1 MNKASTFIRTYIDL
15 IFYITLMVIKVLIYG
30 NEMKSDYF
38 SYISLFEPVFASLLI
53 LAAISIILNGKR
65 RIRFL
70 YICNLIITIFI
81 ISDLTYFRYFKDVI
95 SIPILISGLQ
105 LGAVKSSIAS
115 LFKLTDLLYAAD
127 FIFVLSLVNRYKS
140 KNGLDIPKSLCYSL
154 FLVFLVIGLSIN
166 IKDFYSLSKEQ
177 PRLLSTMY
185 NKVYIVRRLGAVNYH
200 YLDFYNCMYSSIN
213 RKIPVSKAKETEI
226 EKFLQTNTNDT
237 YNLKGVAQGK
247 NLIMI
252 QVEALQGFTINNKV
266 NGQEIT
272 PNLNKWANRSVYF
285 DNLYYQIA
293 AGGTSD
299 AEFMTNNSLYPAPSG
314 SAYFLYCGNEFNA
327 MPKNFKDSGYDT
339 AALHGYREN
348 FWNRNI
354 VYKQFGFNN
363 FYSEKNYNIDE
374 NVGLGLSDK
383 SFLNQSIDKIKALNK
398 PYYAFL
404 ITLSSHF
411 PYDDTI
417 KYGDFNVGTYE
428 GTLFGD
434 YLKAIHYT
442 DEQLGIFLDK
452 LDKEGILKDSV
463 VVLYGD
469 HYAIPRNHEEELSKF
484 LNKTS
489 PISDIEWAKLQ
500 KIPMIVH
507 FPDESQKG
515 VNNITAGQMDIYP
528 TICNLFN
535 LPNKNLMGKDLFNPK
550 DKNVVFR
557 DGSFTDGKYYY
568 LSQTNTYYDMS
579 TGEKILENDDLKNK
593 KENALNQLEYS
604 DDILKHNLLKKF
616 ENKSN

>member
-1 MNKASTFIRTYIDL
+1 MNKASTFIRTYTDL
-15 IFYITLMVIKVLIYG
+15 IFYITLMLIKVLIYG

-38 SYISLFEPVFASLLI
+38 SYTSLFEPVLASLLI
-53 LAAISIILNGKR
+53 LAAISIVLNSKKR
-65 RIRFL
+65 IHFL
-70 YICNLIITIFI
+70 CICNLIITIFI

-95 SIPILISGLQ
+95 SIPVLISGLQ
-105 LGAVKSSIAS
+105 LGAVKSSVAS

-127 FIFVLSLVNRYKS
+127 FILVLPFVNRYKS
-140 KNGLDIPKSLCYSL
+140 KNGLDLSNSLRYSL
-154 FLVFLVIGLSIN
+154 FLAFLIIGLSIN

-177 PRLLSTMY
+177 PKLLTTMY
-185 NKVYIVRRLGAVNYH
+185 NKVYIVRRLGTVNYH

-226 EKFLQTNTNDT
+226 QTFLQTNTNDT
-237 YNLKGVAQGK
+237 YNLTGATKGK

-272 PNLNKWANRSVYF
+272 PNLNKWSNRSVYF

-314 SAYFLYCGNEFNA
+314 SAYFLYSDNEFNA

-363 FYSEKNYNIDE
+363 FYSEKSYNIDE
-374 NVGLGLSDK
+374 NIGLGLSDK
-383 SFLNQSIDKIKALNK
+383 SFLDQSIDKIKNLNK

-411 PYDDTI
+411 PYDDTT

-428 GTLFGD
+428 GTFLGD

-442 DEQLGIFLDK
+442 DEQLGMFLDK

-469 HYAIPRNHEEELSKF
+469 HYAIPRNHEEELSGF
-484 LNKTS
+484 LNKNS
-489 PISDIEWAKLQ
+489 PMSDIEWAKLQ
-500 KIPMIVH
+500 KIPMMIH

-515 VNNITAGQMDIYP
+515 VNNITSGQMDIYP

-550 DKNVVFR
+550 DEKVVFR

-568 LSQTNTYYDMS
+568 VSQSNTYYDMS
-579 TGEKILENDDLKNK
+579 TGEKIQENDDLKNK